1 MTPALHGR
9 DLTSGSLHGD
19 IWHLA
24 VPMMLEIGTVNVIQ
38 VLDTYWVGQLGSEAL
53 AAVTIGVSIRWV
65 ITSLA
70 SGLGVG
76 GLAVVARRFGEGDKA
91 AADHAA
97 WQTILL
103 ALAVSCLLASLGLV
117 LARPLLLLLGA
128 EAEVLP
134 LGLSYL
140 RISFVGQF
148 TLILVWVINAL
159 LRGAGEARLA
169 MIVRILATA
178 VNVALEPIL
187 VFGWGP
193 LPPLGCSGSAWAMV
207 LGFGAGLLLQI
218 AILLLGQ
225 ARVGINLRS
234 LGPDFPLIGQVF
246 NIALPSTLQMTLRAS
261 SRLAILGLVGL
272 YGTFATAGYGVA
284 SRLLLIALVPT
295 FGLGNAGGTLIG
307 QNLGAHRPS
316 RAERS
321 AWWVTGYSASYLT
334 AAAVLL
340 VAFARPLVSLFDATP
355 HVVRIGAQCLRVV
368 ALSLIPSG
376 IGVALARAFDGAGN
390 TRPAMAINLITLWG
404 MEVPIAYS
412 LSRWLGLGVN
422 GVWWGRAVANLANG
436 LLFALWFHR
445 GRWKSQE
452 V

>member
-1 MTPALHGR
+1 
-9 DLTSGSLHGD
+9 
-19 IWHLA
+19 
-24 VPMMLEIGTVNVIQ
+24 MMLEIGTVNVIQ

-65 ITSLA
+65 IASLG

-97 WQTILL
+97 WQTVLL
-103 ALAVSCLLASLGLV
+103 ALAILGLLV
-117 LARPLLLLLGA
+117 ARPLLLLLGA
-128 EAEVLP
+128 EAEVVP

-169 MIVRILATA
+169 MTVRILATA

-193 LPPLGCSGSAWAMV
+193 VPPLGCSGSAWAMV
-207 LGFGAGLLLQI
+207 LGFGAGLVVQM
-218 AILLLGQ
+218 ATLLLGR
-225 ARVGINLRS
+225 ARVAINTRS
-234 LGPDFPLIGQVF
+234 LGPDFRLMGRIF
-246 NIALPSTLQMTLRAS
+246 SIALPSTLQMTLRAS
-261 SRLAILGLVGL
+261 SRLAIVGLVGL
-272 YGTFATAGYGVA
+272 YGTFATAGYGVS

-307 QNLGAHRPS
+307 QNLGAEEPR

-321 AWWVTGYSASYLT
+321 AWWISGYCAAYTAVT
-334 AAAVLL
+334 AALL

-355 HVVRIGAQCLRVV
+355 QVVEVGAQCLRVV
-368 ALSLIPSG
+368 APSMIASG
-376 IGVALARAFDGAGN
+376 IGVALARAFDGAGD
-390 TRPAMAINLITLWG
+390 TKPAMAINLTTLWG
-404 MEVPIAYS
+404 LEVPVAYA
-412 LSRWLGLGVN
+412 LSRWLDLGVT
-422 GVWWGRAVANLANG
+422 GVWWGRAVASFANG
-436 LLFALWFHR
+436 LLFVLWFRR
-445 GRWKSQE
+445 GRWKRRE